1 MQNETDILKQEEQG
15 EKEAHRLRQVE
26 VYTAVVVGCIM
37 LAVFVVYP
45 VVRDM
50 FIDYTYRGDFRY
62 RVIANDTEI
71 SIRRVQLE
79 SRRTFGT
86 ELYIPSH
93 IKDLPI
99 TTIRRHAF
107 YNGGVPANRRTS
119 VNWRLTYVHIPYG
132 IRDIGRYAFAHNSLV
147 EIAIPNSVTHINRRA
162 FTNNLLTELTIP
174 DSVIYIGMGAFT
186 NNPLTYVSIPSHT
199 SVHRGA
205 FDSNVTVVRRD

>member
-1 MQNETDILKQEEQG
+1 MQGKTRRKSKNEYSARKRKKTTLAE
-15 EKEAHRLRQVE
+15 RWVE
-26 VYTAVVVGCIM
+26 LVVLGGFV
-37 LAVFVVYP
+37 VFVIYVLVTVTFSP
-45 VVRDM
+45 
-50 FIDYTYRGDFRY
+50 TNYRGDFRY
-62 RVIANDTEI
+62 RIIANGTEI
-71 SIRRVQLE
+71 SIRRVQSE
-79 SRRTFGT
+79 SQRTLGT
-86 ELYIPSH
+86 ELHIPSH
-93 IKDLPI
+93 IEGLPI
-99 TTIRRHAF
+99 TTIHRHAF

-132 IRDIGRYAFAHNSLV
+132 IRDIGRYAFAHNSLT
-147 EIAIPNSVTHINRRA
+147 EIAIPNSVTHINRRT